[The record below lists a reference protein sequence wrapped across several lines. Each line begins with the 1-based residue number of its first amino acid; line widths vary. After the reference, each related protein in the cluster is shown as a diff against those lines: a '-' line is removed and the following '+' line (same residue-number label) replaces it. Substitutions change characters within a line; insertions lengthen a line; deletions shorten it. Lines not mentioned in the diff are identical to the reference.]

1 MKAAGSPEQA
11 KKKRHKGL
19 SQKQVIKYTALKASI
34 LWQAFL
40 CFLSARGKA
49 LAGECCC

>member
-1 MKAAGSPEQA
+1 MEAEGSPEQA
-11 KKKRHKGL
+11 KKKSHKGL
-19 SQKQVIKYTALKASI
+19 SQKQVIKYNAPKVSI

-49 LAGECCC
+49 LA

>member
-1 MKAAGSPEQA
+1 MEAAGSPEQA
-11 KKKRHKGL
+11 KKKATNACHRNKLLNTMH
-19 SQKQVIKYTALKASI
+19 LKVSI

-49 LAGECCC
+49 LA